1 MRSWKQW
8 SLVLVLAT
16 AVAQWALTLVPSTG
30 EARGRESAPASTP
43 SAPAGG
49 VEGLGSAQVLGLFFT
64 PPSGAGKALVTWI
77 DGAREEVLVQAY
89 GFTHNAIA
97 QALLRAQQRGV
108 RVAVLLDRKSSSTNR
123 YVIDLLQG
131 TPVALRF
138 DGEHAIA
145 HNKVMVI
152 DQRIVVTGSFN
163 FTNSADSRNAEN
175 LLVLESSALAA
186 RYHDN
191 WQTHWGHASAQ
202 P

>member
-145 HNKVMVI
+145 HNKLMLIDEQVVI
-152 DQRIVVTGSFN
+152 TGSFN
-163 FTNSADSRNAEN
+163 FTNAAETRNAEN
-175 LLVLESSALAA
+175 LLILRSSELAQVYKQQWL
-186 RYHDN
+186 R
-191 WQTHWGHASAQ
+191 HWAHSQ
-202 P
+202 SEH